1 MKLLDNIP
9 IRLSI
14 FSSIYVIVLI
24 FMAPFIDHLFT
35 SLDEDELIKEN
46 NFQILFEIIIH
57 VVVLTISWYFLHKY
71 LSGALESLL
80 DIKIKEATKTGI
92 DFISA
97 IALIGLQRN
106 LIDKLEYISLEHP
119 FRLNDLYAS

>member
-1 MKLLDNIP
+1 MNLIDNIP
-9 IRLSI
+9 IRLAI
-14 FSSIYVIVLI
+14 FSSIYVAVLI

-35 SLDEDELIKEN
+35 SLDEDELIKET

-71 LSGALESLL
+71 LSSAFESLL
-80 DIKIKEATKTGI
+80 GIKIKEATKTGI

-119 FRLNDLYAS
+119 FRINDLYGG